1 MKRQSWGIRGMKKIN
16 KRNIITFI
24 IILIITCTIYAPLLM
39 GHYATD
45 TYNIINKGYE
55 KYAIT
60 YSLNDG
66 RPIMCI
72 ITLIAQ
78 KLNMPIMLYVVSLTG
93 IALIIS
99 SISVI
104 KLKNT
109 ILKYTEKTDK
119 KTECIILA
127 ISYIII
133 FNFAYLENL
142 QFAESAIMSVS
153 ILASII
159 AAQVIVDKNKNYII
173 KGLILSIISVIF
185 YQGTINW
192 LFTITFVL
200 SLFKEKNINKQVI
213 KNLILSGIFGGI
225 GCVVDLIQ
233 IKITG
238 QIFNLSQT
246 RTGSFENIP
255 SNCRYILKNMNEVL
269 LNTYNLFP
277 KNMLYIYL
285 VILLIYAL
293 VFMVKDYEKNIQLNI
308 LEIIFIC
315 VATVFAPNLITLASF
330 GTGRTAYSI
339 GAMIGLIILYLYCNL
354 KRTEKIQLKEIIF
367 YIILISYIIISLGNS
382 MLIMYEHKKVNI
394 QDKQECEL
402 VGKWIKEYEE
412 SQNIEVKNIV
422 FIHNNNSKSYYE
434 DIKNHSA
441 LCYKALGTEW
451 SRVGAINYYNNRYF
465 NDVLNDIKN
474 YGEYIDKIN
483 YYKNYFFGKIWN
495 KLDRNQ
501 LVFEGDTLYY
511 CLY

>member
-1 MKRQSWGIRGMKKIN
+1 MKKLN
-16 KRNIITFI
+16 KRNLITFI
-24 IILIITCTIYAPLLM
+24 IILIITCIIYAPLLM

-78 KLNMPIMLYVVSLTG
+78 KLNMPIMLYVILLTG

-99 SISVI
+99 SISVV
-104 KLKNT
+104 KLKNI
-109 ILKYTEKTDK
+109 ILKYTEKIDK
-119 KTECIILA
+119 KTEYIILA

-133 FNFAYLENL
+133 FNFVYLENL
-142 QFAESAIMSVS
+142 QFAESTIMSVS
-153 ILASII
+153 ILISII
-159 AAQVIVDKNKNYII
+159 AAQTIVDKKKNYII
-173 KGLILSIISVIF
+173 KGLLLSIISVVF
-185 YQGTINW
+185 YQGTLNW

-200 SLFKEKNINKQVI
+200 SLFKEKNINIQVI
-213 KNLILSGIFGGI
+213 RNLVLSGIFGGI

-233 IKITG
+233 VKITG

-246 RTGSFENIP
+246 RMGSFENIP
-255 SNCRYILKNMNEVL
+255 GNFRYILKNMYEVL
-269 LNTYNLFP
+269 SNTYNLFP
-277 KNMLYIYL
+277 KNMIYIYL

-293 VFMVKDYEKNIQLNI
+293 VFMVKDCEKNNQLNI
-308 LEIIFIC
+308 LAIIFIC
-315 VATVFAPNLITLASF
+315 IATVFAPNLITLAAF
-330 GTGRTAYSI
+330 GTGRTAFSV
-339 GAMIGLIILYLYCNL
+339 GAMIGLIILYIYCSL
-354 KRTEKIQLKEIIF
+354 KRTEKVKLKEIIF
-367 YIILISYIIISLGNS
+367 YIITISYIVISIVNS
-382 MLIMYEHKKVNI
+382 MIIMYEHKKVNI

-402 VGKWIKEYEE
+402 VGKWIEEYEE

-434 DIKNHSA
+434 NIKNHSA

-451 SRVGAINYYNNRYF
+451 SRVGAINYYNNRHF

-483 YYKNYFFGKIWN
+483 YYKNYFFGKIWD
-495 KLDRNQ
+495 KLDKEQ
-501 LVFEGDTLYY
+501 LVFEEDTLYY

>member
-1 MKRQSWGIRGMKKIN
+1 MKKLN
-16 KRNIITFI
+16 KRNLITFI
-24 IILIITCTIYAPLLM
+24 IILIITCIIYAPLLM

-78 KLNMPIMLYVVSLTG
+78 KLNMPIMLYVILLTG

-99 SISVI
+99 SISVV
-104 KLKNT
+104 KLKNI
-109 ILKYTEKTDK
+109 ILKYTEKIDK
-119 KTECIILA
+119 KTEYIILA

-153 ILASII
+153 ILVSIM
-159 AAQVIVDKNKNYII
+159 AAQTIVEKNKNYII

-225 GCVVDLIQ
+225 GCVTDLIQ

-246 RTGSFENIP
+246 RMGSFENIS
-255 SNCRYILKNMNEVL
+255 SNFEYIFKNMNGVL
-269 LNTYNLFP
+269 SNTYNLFP
-277 KNMLYIYL
+277 KNILYTYL

-293 VFMVKDYEKNIQLNI
+293 VFMIKGYEKNNQLNI
-308 LEIIFIC
+308 LAIIFIC
-315 VATVFAPNLITLASF
+315 IATVFAPNFLTLAAF

-339 GAMIGLIILYLYCNL
+339 GAMIGLIILYIYCNL
-354 KRTEKIQLKEIIF
+354 KRTEKVQLKEIIF
-367 YIILISYIIISLGNS
+367 YIVALSYIIISLGNS

-402 VGKWIKEYEE
+402 IGKWIKEYEE
-412 SQNIEVKNIV
+412 TQNVEVKNIA
-422 FIHNNNSKSYYE
+422 FIYNSNSNSKYYYE
-434 DIKNHSA
+434 NVINHSA
-441 LCYKALGTEW
+441 LCYKAVAPEW
-451 SRVGAINYYNNRYF
+451 SRIGAINYYNNRKF
-465 NDVLNDIKN
+465 NDILNEINN
-474 YGEYIDKIN
+474 YSEYIDKIN
-483 YYKNYFFGKIWN
+483 YYKNYFFDKSWD
-495 KLDRNQ
+495 KLDREQ
-501 LVFEGDTLYY
+501 LVFEGETLYY

>member
-1 MKRQSWGIRGMKKIN
+1 MKKIN

-24 IILIITCTIYAPLLM
+24 IILMITCTIYAPLLM

-78 KLNMPIMLYVVSLTG
+78 KLNMPIMLYIVSLTG

-104 KLKNT
+104 KLKNV
-109 ILKYTEKTDK
+109 ILKYLEKTDK
-119 KTECIILA
+119 KTEYIILA

-142 QFAESAIMSVS
+142 QFVECAIMSVS
-153 ILASII
+153 ILVSIM
-159 AAQVIVDKNKNYII
+159 AAQTIVDKDKNYII

-213 KNLILSGIFGGI
+213 KNVILSGIFGGI

-238 QIFNLSQT
+238 HILNLSQT
-246 RTGSFENIP
+246 RMGSFENIP
-255 SNCRYILKNMNEVL
+255 SNFEYILKNMNGVL
-269 LNTYNLFP
+269 SNTYNLFP
-277 KNMLYIYL
+277 KNMLYTYL
-285 VILLIYAL
+285 IFLLIYAL
-293 VFMVKDYEKNIQLNI
+293 VFMIKGYEKNNQLNI
-308 LEIIFIC
+308 LVIIFIC
-315 VATVFAPNLITLASF
+315 IATVFAPNLLTLAAF

-339 GAMIGLIILYLYCNL
+339 GAMIGLIILYIYCNL
-354 KRTEKIQLKEIIF
+354 KRTEKVQLKEIIF
-367 YIILISYIIISLGNS
+367 YIVSISYIIISLGNS

-402 VGKWIKEYEE
+402 IGKWIKEYEE
-412 SQNIEVKNIV
+412 TQNVEVKNIV
-422 FIHNNNSKSYYE
+422 FIYNSNSKYYYE
-434 DIKNHSA
+434 NVKNHSA
-441 LCYKALGTEW
+441 LCYKAVAPEL
-451 SRVGAINYYNNRYF
+451 SRI
-465 NDVLNDIKN
+465 
-474 YGEYIDKIN
+474 
-483 YYKNYFFGKIWN
+483 
-495 KLDRNQ
+495 
-501 LVFEGDTLYY
+501 
-511 CLY
+511 

>member
-1 MKRQSWGIRGMKKIN
+1 MKKLN
-16 KRNIITFI
+16 KRNLITFI
-24 IILIITCTIYAPLLM
+24 IILIITCIIYAPLLM

-78 KLNMPIMLYVVSLTG
+78 KLNMPIMLYVILLTG

-99 SISVI
+99 SISVV
-104 KLKNT
+104 KLKNI
-109 ILKYTEKTDK
+109 ILKYTEKIDK
-119 KTECIILA
+119 KTEYIILA

-153 ILASII
+153 ILISII
-159 AAQVIVDKNKNYII
+159 AAQTIVDKKKNYII
-173 KGLILSIISVIF
+173 KGLVLSIISVVF
-185 YQGTINW
+185 YQGTLNW

-200 SLFKEKNINKQVI
+200 SLFKEKNINIQVI
-213 KNLILSGIFGGI
+213 RNLVLSGIFGGI

-233 IKITG
+233 VKITG

-246 RTGSFENIP
+246 RMGSFENIP
-255 SNCRYILKNMNEVL
+255 GNFRYILKNMYEVL
-269 LNTYNLFP
+269 SNTYNLFP

-293 VFMVKDYEKNIQLNI
+293 VFMVKDCEKNNQLNI
-308 LEIIFIC
+308 LAIIFIC
-315 VATVFAPNLITLASF
+315 IATVFAPNLITLAAF
-330 GTGRTAYSI
+330 GTGRTAFSV
-339 GAMIGLIILYLYCNL
+339 GAMIGLIILYIYCSL
-354 KRTEKIQLKEIIF
+354 KRTEKVKLKEIIF
-367 YIILISYIIISLGNS
+367 YIITISYIVISIVNS
-382 MLIMYEHKKVNI
+382 MIIMYEHKKVNI

-402 VGKWIKEYEE
+402 VGKWIEEYEE

-434 DIKNHSA
+434 NIKNHSA

-451 SRVGAINYYNNRYF
+451 SRVGAINYYNNRHF

-474 YGEYIDKIN
+474 YGEYINKIN
-483 YYKNYFFGKIWN
+483 YYKNYFFGKIWD
-495 KLDRNQ
+495 KLDKEQ
-501 LVFEGDTLYY
+501 LVFEEDTLYY

>member
-1 MKRQSWGIRGMKKIN
+1 MKKVN

-24 IILIITCTIYAPLLM
+24 IILMITCTIYAPLLM

-72 ITLIAQ
+72 ITLISQ

-153 ILASII
+153 ILMSII
-159 AAQVIVDKNKNYII
+159 SAQIVVEKNRNYIL

-255 SNCRYILKNMNEVL
+255 SNFRYILKNMNEVL

-293 VFMVKDYEKNIQLNI
+293 VLMVKDY
-308 LEIIFIC
+308 
-315 VATVFAPNLITLASF
+315 NLSPMF
-330 GTGRTAYSI
+330 GEGYTTHANM
-339 GAMIGLIILYLYCNL
+339 MID
-354 KRTEKIQLKEIIF
+354 
-367 YIILISYIIISLGNS
+367 
-382 MLIMYEHKKVNI
+382 
-394 QDKQECEL
+394 DKQIFEVTSKHKCQCL
-402 VGKWIKEYEE
+402 YTPGHTLGSCCYYFAEE
-412 SQNIEVKNIV
+412 GWLFS
-422 FIHNNNSKSYYE
+422 
-434 DIKNHSA
+434 
-441 LCYKALGTEW
+441 
-451 SRVGAINYYNNRYF
+451 
-465 NDVLNDIKN
+465 
-474 YGEYIDKIN
+474 
-483 YYKNYFFGKIWN
+483 
-495 KLDRNQ
+495 
-501 LVFEGDTLYY
+501 GDTLFAGSVGRSDFPTGDAQALLKSLNHVVMRLPDEVIVYPGHGPSTTIGEERETNPFVER
-511 CLY
+511 

>member
-1 MKRQSWGIRGMKKIN
+1 MKKLN
-16 KRNIITFI
+16 KRNLITFI
-24 IILIITCTIYAPLLM
+24 IILIITCIIYAPLLM

-78 KLNMPIMLYVVSLTG
+78 KLNMPIMLYVILLTG

-99 SISVI
+99 SISVV
-104 KLKNT
+104 KLKNI
-109 ILKYTEKTDK
+109 ILKYTEKIDK
-119 KTECIILA
+119 KTEYIILA

-142 QFAESAIMSVS
+142 QFAECAIMSVS
-153 ILASII
+153 ILMSII
-159 AAQVIVDKNKNYII
+159 AAQTIVEKNKNYIL
-173 KGLILSIISVIF
+173 KSLILSIISVIF

-200 SLFKEKNINKQVI
+200 SLFKEKNINIQVI
-213 KNLILSGIFGGI
+213 RNLVLSGIFGGI

-233 IKITG
+233 VKITG

-246 RTGSFENIP
+246 RMGSFENIP
-255 SNCRYILKNMNEVL
+255 GNFRYILKNMYEVL
-269 LNTYNLFP
+269 SNTYNLFP
-277 KNMLYIYL
+277 KNMIYIYL
-285 VILLIYAL
+285 VILLIYSL
-293 VFMVKDYEKNIQLNI
+293 VFMVKDCEKNNQLNI
-308 LEIIFIC
+308 LAIIFIC
-315 VATVFAPNLITLASF
+315 IATVFAPNLITLAAF

-339 GAMIGLIILYLYCNL
+339 GAMIGLIILYIYCNL
-354 KRTEKIQLKEIIF
+354 KRTEKVQLKEIIF
-367 YIILISYIIISLGNS
+367 YIVALSYIIISLGNS

-402 VGKWIKEYEE
+402 IGKWIKEYEE
-412 SQNIEVKNIV
+412 TQNVEVKNIV
-422 FIHNNNSKSYYE
+422 FIYNSNSKYYYE
-434 DIKNHSA
+434 NVINHSA
-441 LCYKALGTEW
+441 LCYKAVAPEW
-451 SRVGAINYYNNRYF
+451 SRIGAINYYNNRKF
-465 NDVLNDIKN
+465 NDILNEINN
-474 YGEYIDKIN
+474 YSEYIDKIN
-483 YYKNYFFGKIWN
+483 YYKNYFFDKSWD
-495 KLDRNQ
+495 KLDREQ
-501 LVFEGDTLYY
+501 LVFEGETLYY